1 MKAEQFVYIQY
12 IVASY
17 VPIHIFRVSIAIESF
32 ETAQRSGETAS
43 ILVAIC
49 CLEVRGRES
58 PEILHRDTLQQQYNL
73 RSLSKI
79 DHTE

>member
-1 MKAEQFVYIQY
+1 MKSEHFVYIQY
-12 IVASY
+12 IIASY

-32 ETAQRSGETAS
+32 DTAQRSGETAS

-49 CLEVRGRES
+49 LKVRGRES

-73 RSLSKI
+73 RSFSKI